1 MALLCRFL
9 SLESRCVDASVLYGV
24 WCTAIGER
32 TQKTTKELSAD
43 WLKMLSSIFLLY
55 RSFVCD
61 EWDSLCLTP
70 CVLLTV
76 SRTSAA
82 TPIITCQLLMSV
94 ATRQPVASRENNHL
108 SNSQHRRATTT
119 SSWLGRSVSGV
130 PQLSMLGRQARPIL
144 TSRCNTISKRWLKV
158 SRLCQASYDWNY

>member
-43 WLKMLSSIFLLY
+43 WLKMLSPIFLLY

-82 TPIITCQLLMSV
+82 TPIIIWQLLMSV
-94 ATRQPVASRENNHL
+94 ATRQPVTNRGNNQPSSR
-108 SNSQHRRATTT
+108 QHRRATIT
-119 SSWLGRSVSGV
+119 SSWLVRSVSGAL
-130 PQLSMLGRQARPIL
+130 QLSMLGHQAHPIL
-144 TSRCNTISKRWLKV
+144 TNRCNNISKRRLMV
-158 SRLCQASYDWNY
+158 SK